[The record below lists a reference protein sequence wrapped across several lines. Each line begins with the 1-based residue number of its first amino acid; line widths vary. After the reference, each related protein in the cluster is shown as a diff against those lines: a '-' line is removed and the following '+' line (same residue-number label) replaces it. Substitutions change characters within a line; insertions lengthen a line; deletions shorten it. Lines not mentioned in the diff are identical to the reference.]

1 MTFDPNIPHRL
12 PLLPPTLNVY
22 EPETVDLLVAARGRI
37 GELNGYMG
45 RLPNPMLLMSPAIIK
60 ESLASSEVENINTT
74 ILDVLQ
80 NQLIAE
86 PERKAADKEVLRY
99 REALMWGNDN
109 LSTFSISSRLV
120 QGIHEQ
126 LLPGGDRNYRT
137 YQNGIKDGPTII
149 YTPPA
154 ADGISDLVTNLE
166 NYVNTDGS
174 KIDPLIKCAVMHYQF
189 EAIHPFGDGNGRT
202 GRILMVLYL
211 IKSGLLRYPTLY
223 ISGYVNRNKAEYY
236 TSLMGVTRTGDW
248 STYLRFMLKGFHE
261 QALQT
266 ETALLDVLAM
276 YKEFQEYLRVKHKN
290 LYVRGLADMLFSYP
304 VINPLKLGELMEVHY
319 TTASTYLKELAQ
331 EGIVTPVKFGT
342 YTFYINK
349 KLVQYLQKSA

>member
-1 MTFDPNIPHRL
+1 MSFDPNTPHKL
-12 PLLPPTLNVY
+12 SLLPPQVNIY
-22 EPETVDLLVAARGRI
+22 EPETVDLLVTARGRI

-99 REALMWGNDN
+99 REALMWGKSN
-109 LSTFSISSRLV
+109 LETYSISSRLI
-120 QGIHEQ
+120 QGIHKE
-126 LLPGGDRNYRT
+126 LLPEGDKNYRT
-137 YQNGIKDGPTII
+137 YQNGIKDGAVLI
-149 YTPPA
+149 YTPPEA
-154 ADGISDLVTNLE
+154 NSIMKLISNIEEYINNSLD
-166 NYVNTDGS
+166 
-174 KIDPLIKCAVMHYQF
+174 KIDPLIKCAIMHYQF

-211 IKSGLLRYPTLY
+211 MKAELLRYPTLY
-223 ISGYVNRNKAEYY
+223 ISGYINRNKTEYY
-236 TSLMGVTRTGDW
+236 SSLMNVTKNGNW
-248 STYLRFMLKGFHE
+248 NAYLRFMLKGYDE

-266 ETALLDVLAM
+266 ENTLFEILAM
-276 YKEFQEYLRVKHKN
+276 YREFREYLRTKHKN
-290 LYVRGLADMLFSYP
+290 LFTRGLADMLFSYP
-304 VINPLKLGELMEVHY
+304 VINPLKLGELMDVHY
-319 TTASTYLKELAQ
+319 TTASIYLKEL
-331 EGIVTPVKFGT
+331 ERVGIVTPVKFGT
-342 YTFYINK
+342 YIFYINK